1 MRLSNSVVRF
11 ACCLCVCAIIL
22 GAGGTAGADATP
34 VRTIFLDPGHG
45 GKDVGAVRYDTEGE
59 PEMLERDINLAV
71 ALKTERLL
79 LDKGYQVILSRGSGE
94 RPGNGEDVNGDG
106 RVNRRDELQAVVD
119 SANESNVDL
128 FLGIHSNSSHDSTD
142 SGVEVYYCSDREFGE
157 ESLRLAKLLQ
167 ANFLLELRA
176 IGHQAEDRGVKDDTV
191 LYSHGR
197 WEGHLFVLGPIRT
210 RRGRSDHPRATEMP
224 GALGEGLFMSND
236 TEAEILASD
245 EGQWALARS
254 YVAAVEA
261 YFRSDNDEPSESGD
275 FMRGY

>member
-1 MRLSNSVVRF
+1 MRLSISGMKF
-11 ACCLCVCAIIL
+11 IIYLSVCALIL
-22 GAGGTAGADATP
+22 GAGGIAVADQQP

-45 GKDVGAVRYDTEGE
+45 GKDSGAVRYDAKGE

-157 ESLRLAKLLQ
+157 ESLRLAKLLL
-167 ANFLLELRA
+167 ANLLLELRA

-191 LYSHGR
+191 LYSYGLR
-197 WEGHLFVLGPIRT
+197 QGHLFVLGPIHT

-236 TEAEILASD
+236 AEAALLAS
-245 EGQWALARS
+245 EKGQWALARS

-261 YFRSDNDEPSESGD
+261 YFKSDIDEPSESSD
-275 FMRGY
+275 CMRVY

>member
-1 MRLSNSVVRF
+1 MRF
-11 ACCLCVCAIIL
+11 ALCLCVCAIIL
-22 GAGGTAGADATP
+22 GAGGTAGADAAP

-79 LDKGYQVILSRGSGE
+79 LARGYQVVLSRESGE

-106 RVNRRDELQAVVD
+106 RINRRDELQAVVD
-119 SANESNVDL
+119 SANESGADL
-128 FLGIHSNSSHDSTD
+128 FLGMHSNSSYDSTD

-157 ESLRLAKLLQ
+157 ESLRLAKLLL
-167 ANFLLELRA
+167 ANLLLELRA

-191 LYSHGR
+191 LYSYGLR
-197 WEGHLFVLGPIRT
+197 QGHLFVLGPIHT

-224 GALGEGLFMSND
+224 GALGESLFMSND
-236 TEAEILASD
+236 AEAEILASTQ
-245 EGQWALARS
+245 GQWALARN
-254 YVAAVEA
+254 YVAAIEA
-261 YFRSDNDEPSESGD
+261 YFKSDNDEPSEGGD
-275 FMRGY
+275 CMRGY